1 LSLTTYTL
9 LTKLFNLQG
18 VNTCFTFP
26 EPTNCEFLTATVA
39 EWQALNVSTGIPL
52 LTYVNINW
60 SPPIDQPVLNQWLE
74 ICGIDTA
81 QLCNEP
87 LFPPAPEID
96 DGCDSTFIDL
106 ANQAALAA
114 YQQYYDNLVG
124 EFEKTYRK
132 KCLGEVI
139 EMFNANAPYGEY
151 HYTLYYYDQGGN
163 LVKTVPPAGII
174 LVPDNDLSLVDLHR
188 KTPLAQGPVYPAHT
202 MSTTYF
208 FNSFNKPWRQQ
219 TPDAG
224 ITEFWYDLVGR
235 LVVSRNAEQNKLAL
249 KKYSYSKYD
258 NLNRIIETGKN
269 SRFFVNNNLMS
280 DAIAENNT
288 LLDAFLSPTLG
299 VSSEVVSTYYDEGIT
314 GLSLGTFN
322 QINLR
327 NRVATSTYEDIKD
340 SDPLT
345 YQTAT
350 HYSYDIMGN
359 VTSLLNENRNLQS
372 ISHHLKRVNYDFDLI
387 SGKVNRVTYQP
398 NQPDQFIHEYEYDAD
413 NRIIS
418 VNTSTDGSLWQND
431 AYYRYHYHGPL
442 ARMELGQYR
451 VQGVDYFYTLQGWMK
466 GANSSVSNFEHD
478 MYHDGEPGSL
488 YGQVARDAYAF
499 TLNYYDVLHPENATL
514 EDYLPINASD
524 PEADDPNV
532 LFKDEITNPS
542 LFNGNI
548 RNAIYNLSALKN
560 IYGYAYKYDQLNRL
574 KNMNTYD
581 GLSWTSNE
589 WQPGTT
595 NAGIFNEAVNYDPN
609 GNILGYARGGDNPS
623 LSMDDLSYNYYPG
636 TNKLQS
642 VFDPVSSSNY
652 PNDIDDNTTFNSGD
666 NYEYDDIG
674 NLTNDHSEGLTVTWY
689 NNGKIKEVI
698 NANTNVTINYMYDPA
713 GNRVQKTVN
722 DNSSI
727 THTYYQRD
735 AQGNTLAV
743 YTQKDDDLYLREQ
756 HIYGSSRIGMYLANR
771 LMYCTSC
778 PPIDNSLKAIT
789 KIGAKRYELTNHLG
803 NVLTTITDKK
813 LAGIGPNGVEYYPQI
828 TQATEYYPFGMQMP
842 NRNYVLSGIG
852 DYRYGFNGHEKD
864 NEIKGEGNCY
874 TTEYRQYDSR
884 LARWNSI
891 DPLFANY
898 PSWGTYSFPYGN
910 PILYIDP
917 DGRGATVT
925 KDKNENGKTTGVTVS
940 AKIYIYGDHASP
952 DVAKNFQ
959 KRINENYNTPSKLNS
974 NGNGVNTSSAKVNW
988 DQNGK
993 DYDVKFNISVEF
1005 VSESKAIELAKNNES
1020 MNVNFLKVY
1029 DNGNPG
1035 NGSEVFL
1042 NDNGDPGNSGQ
1053 INVSQDQAR
1062 GGTSLLHEVGHLLGY
1077 KSNTDAHDKTHYYGP
1092 VSGVLN
1098 PIMAVKGNLSLRRV
1112 TTSDINGLNLLN
1124 NLFGTPKQ
1132 SKTIGDGLTNSIR

>member
-1 LSLTTYTL
+1 MKLKESNTL
-9 LTKLFNLQG
+9 MT
-18 VNTCFTFP
+18 
-26 EPTNCEFLTATVA
+26 
-39 EWQALNVSTGIPL
+39 
-52 LTYVNINW
+52 
-60 SPPIDQPVLNQWLE
+60 
-74 ICGIDTA
+74 
-81 QLCNEP
+81 
-87 LFPPAPEID
+87 
-96 DGCDSTFIDL
+96 DG
-106 ANQAALAA
+106 
-114 YQQYYDNLVG
+114 
-124 EFEKTYRK
+124 
-132 KCLGEVI
+132 
-139 EMFNANAPYGEY
+139 
-151 HYTLYYYDQGGN
+151 
-163 LVKTVPPAGII
+163 
-174 LVPDNDLSLVDLHR
+174 
-188 KTPLAQGPVYPAHT
+188 
-202 MSTTYF
+202 
-208 FNSFNKPWRQQ
+208 
-219 TPDAG
+219 
-224 ITEFWYDLVGR
+224 
-235 LVVSRNAEQNKLAL
+235 
-249 KKYSYSKYD
+249 
-258 NLNRIIETGKN
+258 
-269 SRFFVNNNLMS
+269 
-280 DAIAENNT
+280 IAENPISLNSFLT
-288 LLDAFLSPTLG
+288 PSVNGIWQEITHTFYDDAF
-299 VSSEVVSTYYDEGIT
+299 T
-314 GLSLGTFN
+314 GSSLGSFIQN
-322 QINLR
+322 NLR
-327 NRVATSTYEDIKD
+327 NRVATTTYEDNFDNDIG
-340 SDPLT
+340 T

-359 VTSLLNENRNLQS
+359 VTSMLNENRSLAGIN
-372 ISHHLKRVNYDFDLI
+372 HHLKRVNYDFDLI

-499 TLNYYDVLHPENATL
+499 TLNYYDYDDEANGLT
-514 EDYLPINASD
+514 EDYVPINAAD
-524 PEADDPNV
+524 PEAYDPNS
-532 LFKDEITNPS
+532 LFRDGS
-542 LFNGNI
+542 YALFNGNI

-609 GNILGYARGGDNPS
+609 GNILGYGRGGDNPS

-842 NRNYVLSGIG
+842 NRNYVLSG
-852 DYRYGFNGHEKD
+852 DYRFGFNGKEND
-864 NEIKGEGNCY
+864 SEVKGSGNQQDY
-874 TTEYRQYDSR
+874 GMRIYDTR
-884 LARWNSI
+884 LGRFLSVDPLAKSFPWNS
-891 DPLFANY
+891 
-898 PSWGTYSFPYGN
+898 TYSFAEN
-910 PILYIDP
+910 DVVRNIDL
-917 DGRGATVT
+917 DGLERFNMIINDNSDG
-925 KDKNENGKTTGVTVS
+925 GKTVIVVLTS
-940 AKIYIYGDHASP
+940 LD
-952 DVAKNFQ
+952 
-959 KRINENYNTPSKLNS
+959 NS
-974 NGNGVNTSSAKVNW
+974 NGIQVSINGASPIGNFKYAKIQEELKGVYVGRSPSTGEPSLLNKGAEISHINTEFSMRSSGTQTPEFTGRFEGDLGNELPENLRTLSFQTNLSDCKFDGPTAAMYTNEYNIPSSTTGARGSFTFDSKGPERNTFTITNLISGEILYSGSGTNTEGGTVDLPSGGRISISVSGDNTSTSDKF
-988 DQNGK
+988 
-993 DYDVKFNISVEF
+993 DY
-1005 VSESKAIELAKNNES
+1005 
-1020 MNVNFLKVY
+1020 
-1029 DNGNPG
+1029 
-1035 NGSEVFL
+1035 
-1042 NDNGDPGNSGQ
+1042 
-1053 INVSQDQAR
+1053 
-1062 GGTSLLHEVGHLLGY
+1062 
-1077 KSNTDAHDKTHYYGP
+1077 
-1092 VSGVLN
+1092 
-1098 PIMAVKGNLSLRRV
+1098 NLEV
-1112 TTSDINGLNLLN
+1112 TT
-1124 NLFGTPKQ
+1124 
-1132 SKTIGDGLTNSIR
+1132 TNETVD